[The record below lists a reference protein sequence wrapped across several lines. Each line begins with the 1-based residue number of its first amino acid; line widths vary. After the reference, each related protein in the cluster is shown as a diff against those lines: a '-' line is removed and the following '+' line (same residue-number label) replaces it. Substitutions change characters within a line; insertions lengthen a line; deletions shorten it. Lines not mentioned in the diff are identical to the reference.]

1 MKFGKQFEFYKIP
14 EWYEYYYDYKT
25 IRYVLNL
32 LDIRP
37 KKRKKLKALL
47 LLKNYFEK
55 KNNTMNSL
63 YPNYSLHQR
72 NLTST
77 SSLNSSLDIENIE
90 INIKKKEKQIKEFN
104 LKKNRILQ
112 AENLSMLPNEQ
123 KLKRFICIYKEKVK
137 FIDDFFTRKL
147 EEYSEEIK
155 KLESKI
161 DLMKIIDNPTDEEA
175 IQEELNAERDEMGYA
190 VSWKRAL

>member
-55 KNNTMNSL
+55 K
-63 YPNYSLHQR
+63 
-72 NLTST
+72 
-77 SSLNSSLDIENIE
+77 
-90 INIKKKEKQIKEFN
+90 K
-104 LKKNRILQ
+104 
-112 AENLSMLPNEQ
+112 
-123 KLKRFICIYKEKVK
+123 
-137 FIDDFFTRKL
+137 
-147 EEYSEEIK
+147 
-155 KLESKI
+155 
-161 DLMKIIDNPTDEEA
+161 
-175 IQEELNAERDEMGYA
+175 
-190 VSWKRAL
+190 

>member
-55 KNNTMNSL
+55 K
-63 YPNYSLHQR
+63 
-72 NLTST
+72 
-77 SSLNSSLDIENIE
+77 I
-90 INIKKKEKQIKEFN
+90 
-104 LKKNRILQ
+104 IL
-112 AENLSMLPNEQ
+112 
-123 KLKRFICIYKEKVK
+123 
-137 FIDDFFTRKL
+137 
-147 EEYSEEIK
+147 
-155 KLESKI
+155 
-161 DLMKIIDNPTDEEA
+161 
-175 IQEELNAERDEMGYA
+175 
-190 VSWKRAL
+190 